1 MKKLGLIGGLGPES
15 TVEYYQKIIS
25 KYQERV
31 GTKEDLPEFLINSIN
46 MYKVFELI
54 DSNQINGL
62 TDYLTD
68 AVKKLEQIGADYAA
82 ISANTPHIVFD
93 QVQERVQIPMISI
106 VEETYQAVQEK
117 GLQRIGLL
125 GTKFTMEHDF
135 FKTPFSENDKTIV
148 VPTASEQSYIHEKIV
163 KELENGIVNEQ
174 TKADYIDII
183 NRMIDEKNVEGI
195 ILGCTELPMILKDD
209 DLDILLFNTTEI
221 HISKIVETMFN

>member
-15 TVEYYQKIIS
+15 TVEYYQGIIS

-54 DSNQINGL
+54 DSNQIDGL

-93 QVQERVQIPMISI
+93 RVQERVQIPMISI

-117 GLQRIGLL
+117 GLQKTGLL

-135 FKTPFSENDKTIV
+135 FKTPFSENNKTIV
-148 VPTASEQSYIHEKIV
+148 VPTADEQSYIHDKIV

-183 NRMIDEKNVEGI
+183 NRMIDENNVEGM

-209 DLDILLFNTTEI
+209 DLDIPLFNTTEI
-221 HISKIVETMFN
+221 HISKIVEAMFN